1 MKISDLT
8 PEQLEILA
16 DNRPDWMVN
25 NRLYWMVDNRPDWM
39 ANNRPDWMANNRI
52 SVDVPEDLVK
62 LLEKYHV

>member
-16 DNRPDWMVN
+16 D
-25 NRLYWMVDNRPDWM
+25 
-39 ANNRPDWMANNRI
+39 NRPDWMANNRI